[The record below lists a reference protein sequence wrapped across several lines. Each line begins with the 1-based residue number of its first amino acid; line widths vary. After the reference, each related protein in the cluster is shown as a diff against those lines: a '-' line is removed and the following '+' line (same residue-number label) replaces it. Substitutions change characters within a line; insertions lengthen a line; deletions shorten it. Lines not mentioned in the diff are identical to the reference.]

1 MPWRESWNAMRE
13 SEITAADVEREHLQ
27 EVNRGAHWAYMT
39 AVIAIGMLAM
49 LGLIAY
55 LASQTG

>member
-1 MPWRESWNAMRE
+1 MRSRESWNAMRE
-13 SEITAADVEREHLQ
+13 SEITAADVEREHLEDVHQ
-27 EVNRGAHWAYMT
+27 GAHWAYIT
-39 AVIAIGMLAM
+39 AVIALGMLAM

>member
-1 MPWRESWNAMRE
+1 MPWRERSNAMGE

-27 EVNRGAHWAYMT
+27 EVHQGAHWAYML
-39 AVIAIGMLAM
+39 AVIALGFLAM

-55 LASQTG
+55 LGALSS

>member
-1 MPWRESWNAMRE
+1 MRSRESWSAMRE

-27 EVNRGAHWAYMT
+27 EVHQGAHWAYMT
-39 AVIAIGMLAM
+39 AVIALGMLVM

-55 LASQTG
+55 FASQTG